1 MYATPKGY
9 LILRYMELKI
19 NRNLHLVERARQ
31 LDSKKHFNLLNSDLI
46 SWLQLNKISLYCVDQ
61 DYEVDGFNMDFSF
74 YYHPLRTIVLNFS
87 SNYSQPLQPFWGK
100 DFSLSYNLILVHEIG
115 HFLAYQNYDLTE
127 NGAWFQG
134 LKLSQNLNIFSSELT
149 DWFLDYFLV

>member
-1 MYATPKGY
+1 
-9 LILRYMELKI
+9 MELKI
-19 NRNLHLVERARQ
+19 NRNLNLIKRARQ
-31 LDSKKHFNLLNSDLI
+31 LDSKKHFDLLDYRLI
-46 SWLQLNKISLYCVDQ
+46 AWLQSNKIDLYCVDQ
-61 DYEVDGFNMDFSF
+61 DYFWDDFKMDFSF